1 MRLASTRE
9 IQPGEEIYVRHAPG
23 VIQWDCFHPIGCTS
37 GMLVLSDRT
46 LPITPNS
53 FCGLLFFLLSMSFL
67 SGSVIG
73 HPYDYTHCV
82 KCTQCYRGIHLAC
95 LSDPTDKISC
105 SFCTGKIKR
114 QLPFTD
120 EIPESM
126 SPALRWVL
134 VAKF

>member
-53 FCGLLFFLLSMSFL
+53 VFGHVFLLSISFV
-67 SGSVIG
+67 SGSHIG

-82 KCTQCYRGIHLAC
+82 KCTQCYRGIHLA
-95 LSDPTDKISC
+95 
-105 SFCTGKIKR
+105 
-114 QLPFTD
+114 
-120 EIPESM
+120 
-126 SPALRWVL
+126 
-134 VAKF
+134 

>member
-23 VIQWDCFHPIGCTS
+23 VIQWDFFILLAVL
-37 GMLVLSDRT
+37 LVCWYCLTEPFPSHQ
-46 LPITPNS
+46 IH
-53 FCGLLFFLLSMSFL
+53 FVGFFFLLSVSFL
-67 SGSVIG
+67 AGSPIG

-95 LSDPTDKISC
+95 LSDPTDKMSC

-114 QLPFTD
+114 QLTFTD